1 MIDYGLFNPRTSG
14 IGNRLLVRGSALLGG
29 YSQGETINETVQSA
43 FKGGTSYGPKGR
55 KDWSPIEE
63 KFFSYAEFVL
73 KLQISVFCERLPIY
87 LQKH

>member
-1 MIDYGLFNPRTSG
+1 MDYTIPIHQAQETGFWSEVP
-14 IGNRLLVRGSALLGG
+14 ALLGG
-29 YSQGETINETVQSA
+29 YSQGETINESVQSA
-43 FKGGTSYGPKGR
+43 FKGGTSYGPKGI